1 MEEKKKEEEIKKALE
16 EKRRQIYIAQKK
28 KEKMINETLS
38 KRDKSVQRASVQRDA
53 VMLYNTFLETFG
65 REPNEEEVE
74 KMMEKIMEI
83 KEWLMNI
90 YEIERKYDFLELKD
104 MIKGYLRAKP
114 VKEKERPIED
124 EKPPF

>member
-53 VMLYNTFLETFG
+53 VMLYNTFLEVFG

-90 YEIERKYDFLELKD
+90 YEIERKSEFLALKD
-104 MIKGYLRAKP
+104 LIKGYLKA
-114 VKEKERPIED
+114 RPEEPDKLIED

>member
-1 MEEKKKEEEIKKALE
+1 MEEKKREEEIKKALE

-90 YEIERKYDFLELKD
+90 YEIERKCEFLALKEL
-104 MIKGYLRAKP
+104 IKGYLKA
-114 VKEKERPIED
+114 RPEEPDKLIED